1 MNEKRRKRIRAAIK
15 LLNGSNPDLEDI
27 KDELEDLLAEEEE
40 SMENM
45 PESLQDT
52 DRYMTMEESCGYL
65 QDAIDELDGIDE
77 EDPDYSDAIKV
88 LEGIDG
94 V

>member
-1 MNEKRRKRIRAAIK
+1 MNEKRRKRIRTAIK
-15 LLNGSNPDLEDI
+15 LLRGSSPELEDI
-27 KDELEDLLAEEEE
+27 RDELEDLLAEEEE
-40 SMENM
+40 SMDNI

-65 QDAIDELDGIDE
+65 QDAIDELDGVDE
-77 EDPDYSDAIKV
+77 EDPDYSDIIAA
-88 LEGIDG
+88 LENIDG